1 MKMTNFIFSDS
12 ARIEQVRTEIALL
25 AAKLIAEEGCE
36 YGTAKRRA
44 AKQLLGNQKING
56 NILPDNQQIE
66 QEVREYHALF
76 YADSQPLR
84 LYSLRSLAVE
94 LMQRLSQFNPYLI
107 GAAMNGTAGE
117 HSDIHLHLY
126 TDNSKDVTIY
136 LLNLGIDFEVSE
148 QQGKRHE
155 PLETLSFMYRNEG
168 VHLLVYD
175 YDDLKHT
182 DRNERV
188 DRDAVISLIENGKR
202 NHDHSDS
209 NSNSDSD

>member
-1 MKMTNFIFSDS
+1 MTNFNFPDND
-12 ARIEQVRTEIALL
+12 RVEQIRNEIALL

-44 AKQLLGNQKING
+44 AKQLLGNQKMHG

-76 YADSQPLR
+76 YADSQPQR
-84 LYSLRSLAVE
+84 LLALRSLAVD
-94 LMQRLSQFNPYLI
+94 LMQKLDQFNPYLI

-117 HSDIHLHLY
+117 HSDIYLHLY
-126 TDNSKDVTIY
+126 TDNSKDVAIY

-148 QQGKRHE
+148 HHGNRHE
-155 PLETLSFMYRNEG
+155 PLETLSFMYKNEG
-168 VHLLVYD
+168 VHLLVHD

-182 DRNERV
+182 NRSERA
-188 DRDAVISLIENGKR
+188 DMNAVMTLIAT
-202 NHDHSDS
+202 S
-209 NSNSDSD
+209 NQNNNNSEYD

>member
-1 MKMTNFIFSDS
+1 MTNFNFSDND
-12 ARIEQVRTEIALL
+12 RIEQVRSEIALL

-76 YADSQPLR
+76 YADSQPQR
-84 LYSLRSLAVE
+84 LLELRSLAVD
-94 LMQRLSQFNPYLI
+94 LMQKLEQFNPYLI

-117 HSDIHLHLY
+117 HSDIYLHLY
-126 TDNSKDVTIY
+126 TDNSKDVAIY
-136 LLNLGIDFEVSE
+136 LLNMGIDFEVSE
-148 QQGKRHE
+148 HQGKRHE
-155 PLETLSFMYRNEG
+155 PLETLSFMHRNEG
-168 VHLLVYD
+168 VHLLVHD

-182 DRNERV
+182 DRNERA
-188 DRDAVISLIENGKR
+188 DKDAVIALIESSKQA
-202 NHDHSDS
+202 
-209 NSNSDSD
+209 